1 MALRHGPRGASE
13 ELVQPKR
20 PDLSAAA
27 ALALVAL
34 LAASLL
40 PAAHA
45 RKDALSSAD
54 NASATT
60 SALPAFASTDA
71 AVSAVSAAA
80 AGGASGAE
88 AIADMIQRQGPR
100 ILNVESYN
108 ADEPFPEH
116 LKYMETHRRELQWK
130 PPLTDNC
137 GRTTLRIAQ
146 KYVGVWYQKNYI
158 FNLTMVNRCKYSIL
172 SPLILFN
179 CFEFGNL
186 MVGSLDNPAR
196 NPTRFQN
203 VPVFTPCCVERFKKG
218 NCAVQFN
225 QGPRGNVQ
233 IYPGQTVSFL
243 YAWNYPV
250 EPCVRELHFANGDMY
265 FMPDEVVGTECT
277 RPVLYGVPK
286 N

>member
-1 MALRHGPRGASE
+1 MALPRGFFT
-13 ELVQPKR
+13 
-20 PDLSAAA
+20 AAT
-27 ALALVAL
+27 LALVAL

-40 PAAHA
+40 PASQA

-54 NASATT
+54 DASAALST
-60 SALPAFASTDA
+60 SASADA
-71 AVSAVSAAA
+71 AVSTA
-80 AGGASGAE
+80 AGGMSGAE
-88 AIADMIQRQGPR
+88 AIADTTQRQGPR
-100 ILNVESYN
+100 ILHYESYH
-108 ADEPFPEH
+108 ADEPLPEH
-116 LKYMETHRRELQWK
+116 LKDMEVHRRELQSN

-158 FNLTMVNRCKYSIL
+158 FNLTMVNRCKYSIV

-179 CFEFGNL
+179 CFDFGNL

-196 NPTRFQN
+196 YPSRFQN
-203 VPVFTPCCVERFKKG
+203 VPVFSPCCVERFKKG
-218 NCAVQFN
+218 NCAIQFN

-233 IYPGQTVSFL
+233 FYPGQTQSFL

-250 EPCVRELHFANGDMY
+250 EPCVRELHFANGDTY
-265 FMPDEVVGTECT
+265 FMPDEFVRTECT

-286 N
+286 

>member
-40 PAAHA
+40 PAVHA

-108 ADEPFPEH
+108 ADEPLPEH
-116 LKYMETHRRELQWK
+116 LKDMETHRRELQWK
-130 PPLTDNC
+130 PPLTD
-137 GRTTLRIAQ
+137 
-146 KYVGVWYQKNYI
+146 
-158 FNLTMVNRCKYSIL
+158 S
-172 SPLILFN
+172 
-179 CFEFGNL
+179 E
-186 MVGSLDNPAR
+186 
-196 NPTRFQN
+196 
-203 VPVFTPCCVERFKKG
+203 
-218 NCAVQFN
+218 
-225 QGPRGNVQ
+225 
-233 IYPGQTVSFL
+233 
-243 YAWNYPV
+243 
-250 EPCVRELHFANGDMY
+250 
-265 FMPDEVVGTECT
+265 
-277 RPVLYGVPK
+277 
-286 N
+286 

>member
-1 MALRHGPRGASE
+1 MAFPRGFFT
-13 ELVQPKR
+13 
-20 PDLSAAA
+20 AAT
-27 ALALVAL
+27 LALVAL

-40 PAAHA
+40 PAAQA
-45 RKDALSSAD
+45 RKDVLSSAD
-54 NASATT
+54 DAS
-60 SALPAFASTDA
+60 SALPASSSADA
-71 AVSAVSAAA
+71 AVSTAASAA

-100 ILNVESYN
+100 ILHVESYN
-108 ADEPFPEH
+108 ADEPLPEH
-116 LKYMETHRRELQWK
+116 LKDMEVHRRELQWT

-179 CFEFGNL
+179 CFDFGNL
-186 MVGSLDNPAR
+186 MVGSLDNPAL
-196 NPTRFQN
+196 NPTRFQRE
-203 VPVFTPCCVERFKKG
+203 PVFSPCCVERFKKG

-233 IYPGQTVSFL
+233 FYPGQTQSFL

-250 EPCVRELHFANGDMY
+250 QPCVRELHFANGDTY
-265 FMPDEVVGTECT
+265 FMPDEVAGKECT
-277 RPVLYGVPK
+277 LPVLYGVPK
-286 N
+286 

>member
-1 MALRHGPRGASE
+1 MAFPRGFFTAATLALVALLAASLLPAAQARKDVLSSADDASSALPASSSADAAVSTAASAAAGGASGAEAIADMIQRQGPRILHVESYNADE
-13 ELVQPKR
+13 PLPEHLKDMEVHRRELQWTPPLTDKELVQPKR

-130 PPLTDNC
+130 PPLTD
-137 GRTTLRIAQ
+137 
-146 KYVGVWYQKNYI
+146 
-158 FNLTMVNRCKYSIL
+158 S
-172 SPLILFN
+172 
-179 CFEFGNL
+179 E
-186 MVGSLDNPAR
+186 
-196 NPTRFQN
+196 
-203 VPVFTPCCVERFKKG
+203 
-218 NCAVQFN
+218 
-225 QGPRGNVQ
+225 
-233 IYPGQTVSFL
+233 
-243 YAWNYPV
+243 
-250 EPCVRELHFANGDMY
+250 
-265 FMPDEVVGTECT
+265 
-277 RPVLYGVPK
+277 
-286 N
+286 